1 MRLSR
6 LELISLNHNPQ
17 NTISQT
23 SNTMS
28 STMDEDQE
36 KLRSILKSKTW
47 FGFDLDDTLHEF
59 RKARRA
65 ATTHCLNR
73 IANSSNIK
81 LEDLQEV
88 YGIILKQGTA
98 DAFTDGKTSHDY
110 RRARFAATLSHF
122 GLSHDIVDELLE
134 DYERM
139 LVKNLTLKPGATS
152 LLKAIK
158 SSGRKI
164 VVITEGPQD
173 AQERAIQDLGIAEYI
188 DFLATTNFFGVSKT
202 SGLFPKVLDHLQI
215 LPDEIAYIGDSTQ
228 RDIEPATKEGIYA
241 IHLHETQAEPLVLQA
256 PSINSLDVLV
266 QLVTP
271 I

>member
-1 MRLSR
+1 
-6 LELISLNHNPQ
+6 
-17 NTISQT
+17 
-23 SNTMS
+23 MS
-28 STMDEDQE
+28 STWNEDQE
-36 KLRSILKSKTW
+36 NLRSILQSKSW

-59 RKARRA
+59 RKASRA

-73 IANSSNIK
+73 IANASTIK
-81 LEDLQEV
+81 LEDLQEQ

-110 RRARFAATLSHF
+110 RRARFSATLSHF

-134 DYERM
+134 DYERT
-139 LVKNLTLKPGATS
+139 LVENLTLKPGAKS

-173 AQERAIQDLGIAEYI
+173 AQERAIRDLGIAGYI
-188 DFLATTNFFGVSKT
+188 DFLATTNSFNVSKT

-215 LPDEIAYIGDSTQ
+215 LPDEIVYIGDSHQ
-228 RDIEPATKEGIYA
+228 RDIEPATKEDIYA
-241 IHLHETQAEPLVLQA
+241 IHLHEPQAEPLVLQP